1 MNKSTDGATGKPVP
15 GLPPQPVR
23 VNVGND
29 VAYMEQYTAG
39 YAEDYAAP
47 AGATLLSVAEEQ
59 KHLLAYA
66 PLVKRIV
73 RQLNSQ
79 ISGAIDREDM
89 EQIGLMGL
97 LEALRRY
104 GEPDGAFGSY
114 ASLRIRGAIL
124 DELRRQDWR
133 PRAVRQESHRLRDS
147 VRALTRRLGREPGE
161 HEIMQA
167 LDMTPEAYQAYQMA
181 ENAESIASFDE
192 VLQDAVGHADSAPN
206 PEEQLMVKRSL
217 EQALRGLDEREQRVV
232 QMYYEFELSYKE
244 IAAVL
249 DLTDARVC
257 QLNKGALGKMRAV
270 LQNA

>member
-1 MNKSTDGATGKPVP
+1 MGYVEEFSDT
-15 GLPPQPVR
+15 
-23 VNVGND
+23 
-29 VAYMEQYTAG
+29 
-39 YAEDYAAP
+39 YAESYGEHGQAP
-47 AGATLLSVAEEQ
+47 LAHSVADEQ
-59 KHLLAYA
+59 KHLMAYA

-79 ISGAIDREDM
+79 IAGAIDRDDM

-114 ASLRIRGAIL
+114 ASLRVRGAIL

-133 PRAVRQESHRLRDS
+133 PRAVRQQSHKLRDG
-147 VRALTRRLGREPGE
+147 VRALTRKLGREPSE
-161 HEIMQA
+161 HEIMEA
-167 LDMTPEAYQAYQMA
+167 LALTPEAYQAYLMD
-181 ENAESIASFDE
+181 ENAELIASFDE
-192 VLQDAVGHADSAPN
+192 VLQDSVSNDSVPS
-206 PEEQLMVKRSL
+206 PEEQLMVRRSL

-257 QLNKGALGKMRAV
+257 QLNKAALNKMKAV
-270 LQNA
+270 LQGA

>member
-1 MNKSTDGATGKPVP
+1 MGYV
-15 GLPPQPVR
+15 
-23 VNVGND
+23 
-29 VAYMEQYTAG
+29 EQFADA
-39 YAEDYAAP
+39 YAESYGENGHAP
-47 AGATLLSVAEEQ
+47 VAHSVADEQ
-59 KHLLAYA
+59 KHLMAYA

-79 ISGAIDREDM
+79 IAGAIDRDDM

-133 PRAVRQESHRLRDS
+133 PRAVRQQSHKLRDA
-147 VRALTRRLGREPGE
+147 VRALTRKLGHEPSE
-161 HEIMQA
+161 AEIMAGLA
-167 LDMTPEAYQAYQMA
+167 LTPEAYQEYQLN
-181 ENAESIASFDE
+181 ENAELIASFDE
-192 VLQDAVGHADSAPN
+192 VLQESVGNETAPG
-206 PEEQLMVKRSL
+206 PEEQLMVRRSL

-257 QLNKGALGKMRAV
+257 QLNKAALSKMKAV
-270 LQNA
+270 LQSA

>member
-1 MNKSTDGATGKPVP
+1 M
-15 GLPPQPVR
+15 GLVDTLADP
-23 VNVGND
+23 
-29 VAYMEQYTAG
+29 
-39 YAEDYAAP
+39 YAESY
-47 AGATLLSVAEEQ
+47 GAVSVADEQ

-79 ISGAIDREDM
+79 VQGAIDRDDM

-104 GEPDGAFGSY
+104 GEPDTGFGSY
-114 ASLRIRGAIL
+114 AALRVRGAIL

-133 PRAVRQESHRLRDS
+133 PRAVRQQSHKLRDA
-147 VRALTRRLGREPGE
+147 VRDLTRKLGREPSE
-161 HEIMQA
+161 QEAMTA
-167 LDMTPEAYQAYQMA
+167 LGLDAEGYQAYLLD
-181 ENAESIASFDE
+181 ENAETIASFDDI
-192 VLQDAVGHADSAPN
+192 LQDTLADTGSVSG
-206 PEEQLMVKRSL
+206 PEEQLMIRRSL
-217 EQALRGLDEREQRVV
+217 EQALNGLDEREQRVI

-257 QLNKGALGKMRAV
+257 QLNKQALNKMKAV
-270 LQNA
+270 LAA

>member
-1 MNKSTDGATGKPVP
+1 MGYVEEFADT
-15 GLPPQPVR
+15 
-23 VNVGND
+23 
-29 VAYMEQYTAG
+29 
-39 YAEDYAAP
+39 YAEGYSEHGAAP
-47 AGATLLSVAEEQ
+47 SMHSVADEQ
-59 KHLLAYA
+59 KHLMAYA

-79 ISGAIDREDM
+79 IAGAIDRDDM

-133 PRAVRQESHRLRDS
+133 PRAVRQQSHKLRDA
-147 VRALTRRLGREPGE
+147 VRALTRKLGREPSE
-161 HEIMQA
+161 QEIMSG
-167 LDMTPEAYQAYQMA
+167 LELSPEAYQAYLLD
-181 ENAESIASFDE
+181 ENAELIASFDDI
-192 VLQDAVGHADSAPN
+192 LQDSVSNESAPS
-206 PEEQLMVKRSL
+206 PEDQLMVRRSL

-257 QLNKGALGKMRAV
+257 QLNKAALNKMKAV
-270 LQNA
+270 LQSA

>member
-1 MNKSTDGATGKPVP
+1 MGYVEEFSDT
-15 GLPPQPVR
+15 
-23 VNVGND
+23 
-29 VAYMEQYTAG
+29 
-39 YAEDYAAP
+39 YAESYGEHGQAP
-47 AGATLLSVAEEQ
+47 LAHSVADEQ
-59 KHLLAYA
+59 KHLMAYA

-79 ISGAIDREDM
+79 IAGAIDRDDM

-114 ASLRIRGAIL
+114 ASLRVRGAIL

-133 PRAVRQESHRLRDS
+133 PRAVRQQSHKLRDG
-147 VRALTRRLGREPGE
+147 VRALTRKLGREPSE
-161 HEIMQA
+161 HEIMEA
-167 LDMTPEAYQAYQMA
+167 LALTPEAYQAYLMD
-181 ENAESIASFDE
+181 ENAELIASFDE
-192 VLQDAVGHADSAPN
+192 VLQDSVSNDSAPS
-206 PEEQLMVKRSL
+206 PEEQLMVRRSL

-257 QLNKGALGKMRAV
+257 QLNKAALNKMKAV
-270 LQNA
+270 LQGA

>member
-1 MNKSTDGATGKPVP
+1 MTYVDE
-15 GLPPQPVR
+15 
-23 VNVGND
+23 
-29 VAYMEQYTAG
+29 VAYTEG
-39 YAEDYAAP
+39 YGDAA
-47 AGATLLSVAEEQ
+47 AAAVLSPAEESR
-59 KHLLAYA
+59 HLLAYA

-79 ISGAIDREDM
+79 VAGAIDRDDM

-104 GEPDGAFGSY
+104 GAPDAAFGSY

-133 PRAVRQESHRLRDS
+133 PRAVRQQSHKLRDA
-147 VRALTRRLGREPGE
+147 VRELTRKLGREPSEKEAIAGLGVTAE
-161 HEIMQA
+161 EYM
-167 LDMTPEAYQAYQMA
+167 AYQLD
-181 ENAESIASFDE
+181 ENAELIASFDE
-192 VLQDAVGHADSAPN
+192 VLQDTLADTGATPG
-206 PEEQLMVKRSL
+206 PEEQLLLRRSL
-217 EQALRGLDEREQRVV
+217 EQALNGLDEREQRVV

-257 QLNKGALGKMRAV
+257 QLNKAALNKMKAV
-270 LQNA
+270 LQA

>member
-1 MNKSTDGATGKPVP
+1 M
-15 GLPPQPVR
+15 
-23 VNVGND
+23 
-29 VAYMEQYTAG
+29 AYVEQFADA
-39 YAEDYAAP
+39 YAESYGEPGVAP
-47 AGATLLSVAEEQ
+47 VAHSVADEQ

-79 ISGAIDREDM
+79 IAGAIDRDDM

-114 ASLRIRGAIL
+114 ASLRVRGAIL

-133 PRAVRQESHRLRDS
+133 PRAVRQQSHKLRDA
-147 VRALTRRLGREPGE
+147 VRALTRTLGREPSE
-161 HEIMQA
+161 QEIMSG
-167 LDMTPEAYQAYQMA
+167 LNLTPEAYQAYQLD
-181 ENAESIASFDE
+181 ENAELIASFDE
-192 VLQDAVGHADSAPN
+192 VLQDSVSNDSAPS
-206 PEEQLMVKRSL
+206 PEDQLVVRRSL

-257 QLNKGALGKMRAV
+257 QLNKAALGKMKAV

>member
-1 MNKSTDGATGKPVP
+1 MGYVEEFADAYAASYSGHGAT
-15 GLPPQPVR
+15 
-23 VNVGND
+23 
-29 VAYMEQYTAG
+29 
-39 YAEDYAAP
+39 AP
-47 AGATLLSVAEEQ
+47 AHSVADEQ
-59 KHLLAYA
+59 KQLLAYA

-79 ISGAIDREDM
+79 IAGAIDRDDM

-133 PRAVRQESHRLRDS
+133 PRAVRQHSHKLRDG
-147 VRALTRRLGREPGE
+147 VRALTRKLGREPSE
-161 HEIMQA
+161 HEIMAA
-167 LDMTPEAYQAYQMA
+167 LDLTPDAYQAYLMD
-181 ENAESIASFDE
+181 ENAELIASFDE
-192 VLQDAVGHADSAPN
+192 VLQESVSNDSAPS
-206 PEEQLMVKRSL
+206 PEEQLLVRRSL

-257 QLNKGALGKMRAV
+257 QLNKAALNKMKAV
-270 LQNA
+270 LQSA

>member
-1 MNKSTDGATGKPVP
+1 MG
-15 GLPPQPVR
+15 
-23 VNVGND
+23 
-29 VAYMEQYTAG
+29 YIEQYPDA
-39 YAEDYAAP
+39 YAESYGDACSAP
-47 AGATLLSVAEEQ
+47 VTHSVADEQ
-59 KHLLAYA
+59 KHLLSYA

-79 ISGAIDREDM
+79 IAGAIDRDDM

-104 GEPDGAFGSY
+104 GEPDAAFGSY

-133 PRAVRQESHRLRDS
+133 PRAVRQHSHKLRDA
-147 VRALTRRLGREPGE
+147 VRELTRKLGHEPDEREIIS
-161 HEIMQA
+161 H
-167 LDMTPEAYQAYQMA
+167 LKLTPEEYQAYQLDESA
-181 ENAESIASFDE
+181 ELLASFDE
-192 VLQDAVGHADSAPN
+192 ILQDTLGSGDSTPG
-206 PEEQLMVKRSL
+206 PEELLIVRRSL
-217 EQALRGLDEREQRVV
+217 AQALTSLDEREQRVV

-257 QLNKGALGKMRAV
+257 QLNKAALNKMKAV
-270 LQNA
+270 LQGA

>member
-1 MNKSTDGATGKPVP
+1 MGMVDT
-15 GLPPQPVR
+15 
-23 VNVGND
+23 
-29 VAYMEQYTAG
+29 VAEP
-39 YAEDYAAP
+39 YADSYSAV
-47 AGATLLSVAEEQ
+47 SVADEQ

-79 ISGAIDREDM
+79 VQGAIDRDDM

-104 GEPDGAFGSY
+104 GEPDAGFGSY
-114 ASLRIRGAIL
+114 AALRVRGAIL

-133 PRAVRQESHRLRDS
+133 PRAVRQQSHKLRDA
-147 VRALTRRLGREPGE
+147 VRELTRKLGREPSE
-161 HEIMQA
+161 QEAMAA
-167 LDMTPEAYQAYQMA
+167 LGLNAEDYQAYLLD
-181 ENAESIASFDE
+181 ENAETIASFDDI
-192 VLQDAVGHADSAPN
+192 LQDTLADTGSVAG
-206 PEEQLMVKRSL
+206 PEEQLMIRRSL
-217 EQALRGLDEREQRVV
+217 EQALNGLDEREQRVI

-257 QLNKGALGKMRAV
+257 QLNKAALNKMKAV
-270 LQNA
+270 LAA

>member
-1 MNKSTDGATGKPVP
+1 M
-15 GLPPQPVR
+15 GLV
-23 VNVGND
+23 D
-29 VAYMEQYTAG
+29 TVAAP
-39 YAEDYAAP
+39 YAESYAAVSI
-47 AGATLLSVAEEQ
+47 ADEQ

-79 ISGAIDREDM
+79 VQGAIDRDDM

-104 GEPDGAFGSY
+104 GAPDTGFGSY

-133 PRAVRQESHRLRDS
+133 PRAVRQQSHKLRDAM
-147 VRALTRRLGREPGE
+147 RALTRKLGREPNEKEAIAGLGITAE
-161 HEIMQA
+161 EYM
-167 LDMTPEAYQAYQMA
+167 AYQLD
-181 ENAESIASFDE
+181 ENAELIASFDE
-192 VLQDAVGHADSAPN
+192 VLQDTLADTSSMPG
-206 PEEQLMVKRSL
+206 PEEQLLLRRSL
-217 EQALRGLDEREQRVV
+217 EQALMGLDEREQRVV

-257 QLNKGALGKMRAV
+257 QLNKAALGKMKAV
-270 LQNA
+270 LQA

>member
-1 MNKSTDGATGKPVP
+1 M
-15 GLPPQPVR
+15 
-23 VNVGND
+23 
-29 VAYMEQYTAG
+29 AYTEQLAEA
-39 YAEDYAAP
+39 YAEGYSEDGSAP
-47 AGATLLSVAEEQ
+47 AMHSAADEQ

-79 ISGAIDREDM
+79 VAGAIDRDDM

-133 PRAVRQESHRLRDS
+133 PRAVRQQSHKLRDA
-147 VRALTRRLGREPGE
+147 VRALTRKLGREPSE
-161 HEIMQA
+161 QEIMTGLGLTA
-167 LDMTPEAYQAYQMA
+167 EAYQAYQLD
-181 ENAESIASFDE
+181 ENAELIASFDE
-192 VLQDAVGHADSAPN
+192 ILQDTVSSDSAPS
-206 PEEQLMVKRSL
+206 PEDQLMVRRSL

-257 QLNKGALGKMRAV
+257 QLNKAALGKMKAV
-270 LQNA
+270 LQA

>member
-1 MNKSTDGATGKPVP
+1 MGMVDT
-15 GLPPQPVR
+15 
-23 VNVGND
+23 
-29 VAYMEQYTAG
+29 VAEP
-39 YAEDYAAP
+39 YADSYSAV
-47 AGATLLSVAEEQ
+47 SVADEQ

-79 ISGAIDREDM
+79 VQGAIDRDDM

-104 GEPDGAFGSY
+104 GEPDAGFGSY
-114 ASLRIRGAIL
+114 AALRVRGAIL

-133 PRAVRQESHRLRDS
+133 PRAVRQQSHKLRDA
-147 VRALTRRLGREPGE
+147 VRELTRKLGREPSE
-161 HEIMQA
+161 QEAMAA
-167 LDMTPEAYQAYQMA
+167 LGLNAEDYQAYLLD
-181 ENAESIASFDE
+181 ENAETIASFDDI
-192 VLQDAVGHADSAPN
+192 LQDTLADTGSVAG
-206 PEEQLMVKRSL
+206 PEEQLMIRRSL
-217 EQALRGLDEREQRVV
+217 EQALNGLDEREQRVI

-257 QLNKGALGKMRAV
+257 QLNKAALNKMKAV
-270 LQNA
+270 LAS

>member
-1 MNKSTDGATGKPVP
+1 MAYVEQFADAYAPGYGEAEGAAVHSPA
-15 GLPPQPVR
+15 
-23 VNVGND
+23 D
-29 VAYMEQYTAG
+29 EQKY
-39 YAEDYAAP
+39 
-47 AGATLLSVAEEQ
+47 LLS
-59 KHLLAYA
+59 YA

-79 ISGAIDREDM
+79 VSGAIDRDDM

-104 GEPDGAFGSY
+104 GEPDSGFGSY

-133 PRAVRQESHRLRDS
+133 PRAVRQHSHKLRDA
-147 VRALTRRLGREPGE
+147 VRALTRKLGREPSE
-161 HEIMQA
+161 QEIMSCLGLSA
-167 LDMTPEAYQAYQMA
+167 DEYQAYQLD
-181 ENAESIASFDE
+181 ENAELIASFDE
-192 VLQDAVGHADSAPN
+192 VLQETVSQENAPS
-206 PEEQLMVKRSL
+206 PEDQLMVRRSL
-217 EQALRGLDEREQRVV
+217 EQALRSLDEREQRVV

-257 QLNKGALGKMRAV
+257 QLNKAALNKMKAV
-270 LQNA
+270 LQHG

>member
-1 MNKSTDGATGKPVP
+1 MGYV
-15 GLPPQPVR
+15 
-23 VNVGND
+23 
-29 VAYMEQYTAG
+29 EQFADA
-39 YAEDYAAP
+39 YAESYGESGRAP
-47 AGATLLSVAEEQ
+47 VVHSMADEQ

-79 ISGAIDREDM
+79 IAGAIDRDDM

-104 GEPDGAFGSY
+104 GEPDAAFGSY
-114 ASLRIRGAIL
+114 ASLRVRGAIL

-133 PRAVRQESHRLRDS
+133 PRAVRQQSHKLRDA
-147 VRALTRRLGREPGE
+147 VRALTRKLGHEPSE
-161 HEIMQA
+161 AEIISA
-167 LDMTPEAYQAYQMA
+167 LALTPEAYQAYQMD
-181 ENAESIASFDE
+181 ENAELIASFDE
-192 VLQDAVGHADSAPN
+192 VLQDSVGNDSAPS
-206 PEEQLMVKRSL
+206 PEELLMVRRSL

-257 QLNKGALGKMRAV
+257 QLNKAALGKMKAV